1 MQHSRDTNTRTGSVG
16 KTSHHSTGHCLT
28 LIRIIIIVLSDF
40 DVLVQPYKQV
50 LEEKIKFSLILTF
63 LIAKFQFFFFFSNCV
78 GMWGGG
84 TQSLDN
90 GTAAWGQTSDA
101 ATGWGEPD
109 EPSKGS
115 GWRNPSPNPV
125 KTGENRNTTRNF
137 IQKNPTK
144 TETLDVCYIKT

>member
-63 LIAKFQFFFFFSNCV
+63 LIAKFQLFLFFFKLCRYV
-78 GMWGGG
+78 GGRY
-84 TQSLDN
+84 TV
-90 GTAAWGQTSDA
+90 
-101 ATGWGEPD
+101 
-109 EPSKGS
+109 S
-115 GWRNPSPNPV
+115 G
-125 KTGENRNTTRNF
+125 
-137 IQKNPTK
+137 
-144 TETLDVCYIKT
+144 